1 MRYPLTEIIRNI
13 KIIIYVLGYDIELG
27 EGEKTLYKEYEKI

>member
-13 KIIIYVLGYDIELG
+13 KIIIYVSGYDIELG
-27 EGEKTLYKEYEKI
+27 EGEESLYEEYEKI